1 MESLVVLVV
10 WVFFAALV
18 GVSAGGRGR
27 SGFGWFLLALIFSPI
42 LMIIFLLVLPNLAE
56 RGRQAAAVTQAGDA
70 ITPET
75 HTRCPDCREWVRRD
89 AVVCKHC
96 RRTLE
101 PQTMGPTARTPEPYR
116 PPSKAAQATGKV
128 LGRLV
133 GKVLK

>member
-1 MESLVVLVV
+1 MDLAILFF

-18 GVSAGGRGR
+18 GVAAGARGR
-27 SGFGWFLLALIFSPI
+27 SGVGWFLLALILSPL
-42 LMIIFLLVLPNLAE
+42 LMIILVLVLPNLAE
-56 RGRQAAAVTQAGDA
+56 RARQTAMVAQAGDP

-75 HTRCPDCREWVRRD
+75 HARCPDCREWVRRD
-89 AVVCKHC
+89 ALVCKHC

-101 PQTMGPTARTPEPYR
+101 PETMGSTEVTPEPYR

-133 GKVLK
+133 GKALK